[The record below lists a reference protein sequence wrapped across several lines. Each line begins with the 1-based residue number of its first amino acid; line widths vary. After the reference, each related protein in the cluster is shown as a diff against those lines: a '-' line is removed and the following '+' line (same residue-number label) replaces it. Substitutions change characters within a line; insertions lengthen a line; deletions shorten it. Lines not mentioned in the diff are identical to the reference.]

1 MKNKGITLI
10 EIMIATGL
18 MGILLSMTGFIC
30 VDGIRAFH
38 KSRFRLTTQQEAT
51 MATDRL
57 CRELNETH
65 SDTITLIYS
74 VENGGSDNEFDAV
87 SFGTP
92 KDNDEATGNI
102 RTNTAT
108 GRFEW
113 ERFIVYS
120 KKVGET
126 DVYRSVINKQ
136 SPSGINIP
144 SPLSVNIVK
153 NGVNDLLG
161 SGIRTSHRKMA
172 RDIYNINFT
181 EQKIGSAVH
190 GIKVKVI
197 SRVVAGKDDAGNKTY
212 ETAELVTFIRP
223 WK

>member
-1 MKNKGITLI
+1 MKHKGITLV
-10 EIMIATGL
+10 EVLIATGL
-18 MGILLSMTGFIC
+18 MGILLSMTGLIC

-38 KSRFRLTTQQEAT
+38 RSRFRLTTQQEAT
-51 MATDRL
+51 MAIDRL

-74 VENGGSDNEFDAV
+74 VENGGSDTEFDAI

-126 DVYRSVINKQ
+126 DVYRSVINKH

-144 SPLSVNIVK
+144 SPLSVSNIK
-153 NGVNDLLG
+153 NGINDITG
-161 SGIRTSHRKMA
+161 SDRTSYRKMA
-172 RDIYNINFT
+172 RDIYNISFI
-181 EQKIGSAVH
+181 EQRIGSAVQ

-197 SRVVAGKDDAGNKTY
+197 SRVVSGKDNAGNKAY

>member
-1 MKNKGITLI
+1 VKNKGITLI
-10 EIMIATGL
+10 EVLIATGL

-30 VDGIRAFH
+30 IDGIRAFH

-51 MATDRL
+51 MAIDRL

-74 VENGGSDNEFDAV
+74 IENGGSNTEFDAI

-102 RTNTAT
+102 KTNTAT

-126 DVYRSVINKQ
+126 DVYRSVINKD

-144 SPLSVNIVK
+144 SPLSENIVK
-153 NGVNDLLG
+153 NGIKDMLG

-172 RDIYNINFT
+172 RDIYNISFM
-181 EQKIGSAVH
+181 EQKIGSAVQ